1 MVLIYGRDTLQ
12 KQGVSFL
19 GEDMMNEKMKSQ
31 DKWAPLSARHDHC
44 LEPSE
49 KNEKVLAFAKRV
61 CYY

>member
-1 MVLIYGRDTLQ
+1 MEETLC
-12 KQGVSFL
+12 KSRVFL
-19 GEDMMNEKMKSQ
+19 FWGEDMMNEKMKSQ